1 MRENKTHTQTRL
13 SVGLMIPGFPALI
26 VRQTKLTACELLQ
39 LIIPI
44 PARIYML
51 YASNLGIRKRSWTP
65 SSIQSILASP
75 EQQL

>member
-44 PARIYML
+44 PARIYAL
-51 YASNLGIRKRSWTP
+51 RVEPRYPKEELDAFIHSVHPRFS
-65 SSIQSILASP
+65 
-75 EQQL
+75 